1 MKRPITIL
9 SIILVVQIIITVL
22 VSTDSHKVTKKEPF
36 LKSDTSRVDYIK
48 IQNEHGDLVMKR
60 VGMNW
65 KITEPIEW
73 KANSS
78 YIKTLLEKM
87 ADLKLE
93 SEITSNQDKYVL
105 YELDGAVAKYVEIG
119 EEGGVIDKFYCGK
132 ASDNYRHTYVR
143 PADSDEVWLVSG
155 SPRSSFT
162 REPSMW
168 RDKGIIALDKTMIE
182 QIKLKFPRDVITL
195 NRVIDAGGEADS
207 VYVPADTSWMAI
219 KSNGES
225 FEPVEKATNR
235 ILNTL
240 KRLNAMKFI
249 DAATD
254 TVPDFSNPEFTIEV
268 YLEGDQKEIID
279 FIPKADEETRYV
291 ARHNGNESTVF
302 VIYQSTVKNLKK
314 DEDALKGIEEKKDEP
329 G

>member
-1 MKRPITIL
+1 MKRPITML
-9 SIILVVQIIITVL
+9 SIILVIQIIIMLL
-22 VSTDSHKVTKKEPF
+22 VSTDTNKVTKKEAF

-48 IQNEHGDLVMKR
+48 IQNEHGELVMKR
-60 VGMNW
+60 FGMTW

-87 ADLKLE
+87 AELKLE
-93 SEITSNQDKYVL
+93 SAITSNEDKYVL
-105 YELDGAVAKYVEIG
+105 YELDGAVAKYIEIG

-132 ASDNYRHTYVR
+132 PSENYKHTYVR
-143 PADSDEVWLVSG
+143 QADSDEVWMVSG

-168 RDKGIIALDKTMIE
+168 RDKGILALDKTMIE
-182 QIKLKFPRDVITL
+182 QIKLKFPNEVITL
-195 NRVIDAGGEADS
+195 NRVIDTGGDS
-207 VYVPADTSWMAI
+207 DSGFVMPDTSWMAT
-219 KSNGES
+219 KRNGES

-240 KRLNAMKFI
+240 KRLNAMKFM
-249 DAATD
+249 DAPTD
-254 TVPDFSNPEFTIEV
+254 TIPDFSNPEFTIEV
-268 YLEGDQKEIID
+268 YLEGDQKEVLD

-291 ARHNGNESTVF
+291 ARHNGEESTVF

-314 DEDALKGIEEKKDEP
+314 DEDALKGIEKKEEP
-329 G
+329 EF